1 VTAFGADHP
10 VLAAAPDWP
19 AALRVYLGVI
29 AVGNLAWE
37 AAHLPLYTLWNTG
50 TAREKLFA
58 IVHCTGGDVLIALT
72 CLAVALITVG
82 HRDWPLCTFRPV
94 AAVTVILGVGYTIF
108 SEWLN
113 IVVRQSWAYSEL
125 MPVVPII
132 DTGVTPLMQWLVVPL
147 VALWLAR
154 RTAQRDLLVSV
165 SMNR

>member
-1 VTAFGADHP
+1 M
-10 VLAAAPDWP
+10 APDWP

-29 AVGNLAWE
+29 AVGNLVWE

-50 TAREKLFA
+50 TAQEKLFA

-72 CLAVALITVG
+72 CLALALITVG
-82 HRDWPLCTFRPV
+82 HRDWPLRAFRAV
-94 AAVTVILGVGYTIF
+94 AAVTVVLGVGYTIF

-132 DTGVTPLMQWLVVPL
+132 DTGVTPLLQWLVVPL

-154 RTAQRDLLVSV
+154 RTVQRNLVV
-165 SMNR
+165 TASMNR

>member
-1 VTAFGADHP
+1 MSAVGADHP
-10 VLAAAPDWP
+10 LIVATPDWP
-19 AALRVYLGVI
+19 KALRVYLGVI
-29 AVGNLAWE
+29 AAGNLVWE

-72 CLAVALITVG
+72 CLAIALITVG
-82 HRDWPLCTFRPV
+82 HRDWPLRAFRPV
-94 AAVTVILGVGYTIF
+94 AVVTVVLGVGYTIF

-125 MPVVPII
+125 MPVVPVI
-132 DTGVTPLMQWLVVPL
+132 DTGVTPLLQWLVVPL
-147 VALWLAR
+147 VAFWLAR
-154 RTAQRDLLVSV
+154 RTAQRDLAVPA